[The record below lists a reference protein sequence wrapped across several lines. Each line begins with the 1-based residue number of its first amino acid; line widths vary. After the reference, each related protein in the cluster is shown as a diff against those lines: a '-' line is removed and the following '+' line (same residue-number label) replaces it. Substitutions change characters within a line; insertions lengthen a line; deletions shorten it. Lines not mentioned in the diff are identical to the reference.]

1 MTTSKS
7 TMIEFRAKLITARK
21 WVFGSYIA
29 PFANDGIGGMALP
42 GDNRYIVDPS
52 TVGQYTGL
60 RDCKGDKIFAGDV
73 VRFGDDIY
81 QIVFADACFWIND
94 PHNHYSMEL
103 HTTIGM
109 GPGDILGQCGVEVIG
124 NIHDDPN
131 LLKANDG

>member
-1 MTTSKS
+1 V
-7 TMIEFRAKLITARK
+7 IEFRGKA
-21 WVFGSYIA
+21 S
-29 PFANDGIGGMALP
+29 DGEWIFSHGIWYGDKSGADLYNGMFW
-42 GDNRYIVDPS
+42 GKVDPE
-52 TVGQYTGL
+52 TVGQFTGL
-60 RDCKGDKIFAGDV
+60 RDCKGDKIFAGDI

-109 GPGDILGQCGVEVIG
+109 GPDVILGQCGVEVIG

-131 LLKANDG
+131 LLQANDG